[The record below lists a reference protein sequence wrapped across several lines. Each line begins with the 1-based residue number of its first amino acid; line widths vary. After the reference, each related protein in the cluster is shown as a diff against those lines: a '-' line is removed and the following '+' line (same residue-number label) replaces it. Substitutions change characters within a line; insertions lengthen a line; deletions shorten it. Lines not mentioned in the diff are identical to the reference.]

1 MNEWSNTRWAYE
13 TGIENLR
20 GRLQT
25 GDHLLAQANTL
36 LTIVLAGVG
45 GGLALGGAIFTP
57 EASPLAWGAAISVA
71 WLAVVG
77 VFLAHWC
84 IVTKQTEVLH
94 NEPSNIHRPDLGL
107 SEQEALAFEIENIQG
122 RIEKTKK
129 RNAGVALWLD
139 RCRYGVIA
147 TPVWFAA
154 TAFLAGR

>member
-45 GGLALGGAIFTP
+45 GGMALGGEIFTS
-57 EASPLAWGAAISVA
+57 ASSPLAWGAATSAA

-77 VFLAHWC
+77 VLLAHWC

-107 SEQEALAFEIENIQG
+107 TEQAALTFEIENLQC

-129 RNAGVALWLD
+129 RNADVALWLD

-147 TPVWFAA
+147 TPVWFAVVG
-154 TAFLAGR
+154 FLAGR